1 MGIEQLTVDYVR
13 HSGDDLSVVNAARV
27 SFESESGALGYTGI
41 DDKPMVPVI
50 HDRDRKLIKYLA
62 NHEHFSPFNHA
73 FVTFRCT
80 APLFVMGQ
88 LKKHEYM
95 PWNEI
100 SRRYIN
106 SRPEFYTPDVWRGK
120 SEDKKQGSSDISVD
134 KLYWSEIDTEL
145 SIEGHPVW
153 EDESECTVNEYTQDM
168 YDNVQT
174 LYDRMIDNDI
184 CPEQARMILPQSML
198 SSWIWSGSIKA
209 VSKMCKLRCA
219 SDTQYESRVVA
230 NKISDIMKELYP
242 VSWNALMDQDSEVV
256 GK

>member
-27 SFESESGALGYTGI
+27 SFESESEALGYTGI

-100 SRRYIN
+100 SRRYVDTD
-106 SRPEFYTPDVWRGK
+106 PEFYVPDEWRG
-120 SEDKKQGSSDISVD
+120 SPTNSKQGSSD
-134 KLYWSEIDTEL
+134 EIITEL
-145 SIEGHPVW
+145 EDNYFGEYSSFNQDTYCPHKSLEGHH
-153 EDESECTVNEYTQDM
+153 DESLAYYNLLIRNE
-168 YDNVQT
+168 VA
-174 LYDRMIDNDI
+174 
-184 CPEQARMILPQSML
+184 PEMARMVLPQSML

-242 VSWNALMDQDSEVV
+242 VSWDALMDQDSGTV

>member
-27 SFESESGALGYTGI
+27 SFESESQALGYTGI

-62 NHEHFSPFNHA
+62 DHEHFSPFNHA

-106 SRPEFYTPDVWRGK
+106 SKPEFYTPDVWRGK
-120 SEDKKQGSSDISVD
+120 ATDKKQGSEGVIENINISAA
-134 KLYWSEIDTEL
+134 LMIAE
-145 SIEGHPVW
+145 
-153 EDESECTVNEYTQDM
+153 NM
-168 YDNVQT
+168 YKSLLDRNV
-174 LYDRMIDNDI
+174 
-184 CPEQARMILPQSML
+184 CEEQARMVLPQAML

-230 NKISDIMKELYP
+230 NKISDIMEELYP
-242 VSWNALMDQDSEVV
+242 VSWDALMDQDSGTV

>member
-27 SFESESGALGYTGI
+27 SFESESEALGYTGI

-62 NHEHFSPFNHA
+62 DHEHFSPFNHA

-106 SRPEFYTPDVWRGK
+106 SKPEFYTPDVWRGK
-120 SEDKKQGSSDISVD
+120 ATDKKQGSEGVIENINISAA
-134 KLYWSEIDTEL
+134 LMISE
-145 SIEGHPVW
+145 S
-153 EDESECTVNEYTQDM
+153 M
-168 YDNVQT
+168 YKSLLDRNV
-174 LYDRMIDNDI
+174 
-184 CPEQARMILPQSML
+184 CEEQARMVLPQAML

-242 VSWNALMDQDSEVV
+242 VSWDALMHQDSGTV

>member
-27 SFESESGALGYTGI
+27 SFESESEALGYTGI

-62 NHEHFSPFNHA
+62 DHEHFSPFNHA

-100 SRRYIN
+100 SRRYVDTD
-106 SRPEFYTPDVWRGK
+106 PEFYVPDEWRGK
-120 SEDKKQGSSDISVD
+120 ATDKKQGSEGVIENINISAA
-134 KLYWSEIDTEL
+134 LMIAE
-145 SIEGHPVW
+145 
-153 EDESECTVNEYTQDM
+153 NM
-168 YDNVQT
+168 YKSLLDRNV
-174 LYDRMIDNDI
+174 
-184 CPEQARMILPQSML
+184 CEEQARMVLPQAML

-230 NKISDIMKELYP
+230 NKISDIMEELYP
-242 VSWNALMDQDSEVV
+242 VSWDALMDQDSGTV

>member
-27 SFESESGALGYTGI
+27 SFESESEALGYTGI

-62 NHEHFSPFNHA
+62 DHEHFSPFNHA

-100 SRRYIN
+100 SRRYVDTD
-106 SRPEFYTPDVWRGK
+106 PEFYVPDEWRGK
-120 SEDKKQGSSDISVD
+120 SEDKKQGSEGVIENINISAA
-134 KLYWSEIDTEL
+134 LMIA
-145 SIEGHPVW
+145 EG
-153 EDESECTVNEYTQDM
+153 M
-168 YDNVQT
+168 YKSLLDRNV
-174 LYDRMIDNDI
+174 
-184 CPEQARMILPQSML
+184 CEEQARMVLPQAML
-198 SSWIWSGSIKA
+198 SSWVWSGSIKA

-242 VSWNALMDQDSEVV
+242 VSWDALMHQDSGTV

>member
-1 MGIEQLTVDYVR
+1 
-13 HSGDDLSVVNAARV
+13 
-27 SFESESGALGYTGI
+27 
-41 DDKPMVPVI
+41 
-50 HDRDRKLIKYLA
+50 
-62 NHEHFSPFNHA
+62 
-73 FVTFRCT
+73 
-80 APLFVMGQ
+80 MGQ

-106 SRPEFYTPDVWRGK
+106 SKPEFYTPDVWRGK
-120 SEDKKQGSSDISVD
+120 ATDKKQGSEGVIENINISAA
-134 KLYWSEIDTEL
+134 LMIAE
-145 SIEGHPVW
+145 
-153 EDESECTVNEYTQDM
+153 NM
-168 YDNVQT
+168 YKSLLDRNV
-174 LYDRMIDNDI
+174 
-184 CPEQARMILPQSML
+184 CEEQARMVLPQAML

-242 VSWNALMDQDSEVV
+242 VSWDALMDQDSGTV